1 MTYVPT
7 GPVQTPQMS
16 AIREWELLMRQI
28 GSLAEAA
35 VDATARPD
43 RIWQI
48 NQLETLILATEHGAL
63 VGDSTYTREA
73 ALAARAFVQAFL
85 VWSQTEVQ
93 IDEVG
98 GNPIYMTPMQIISAR
113 VQQLP

>member
-48 NQLETLILATEHGAL
+48 NQLETLILATDHGAL
-63 VGDSTYTREA
+63 VGDSGYTREA
-73 ALAARAFVQAFL
+73 ALAARAFVQAFMAFANTPI
-85 VWSQTEVQ
+85 V
-93 IDEVG
+93 IDTLPDDT
-98 GNPIYMTPMQIISAR
+98 PIELT
-113 VQQLP
+113 